1 MKSGGGARVVSLVFL
16 VGLVLAAGL
25 VLRDL
30 DPAYRAG
37 RASEQQAKAAAA
49 WARTEREQARAA
61 AEAAEAPARAALVT
75 WGFAVAVGAGGGLGA
90 ACVVLLMVNATNK
103 ARRIEPTASGQFPL
117 VRAGGRG
124 WQAVIDPN
132 RAPGHV
138 TLFGNGPAVS
148 QPLALSESA
157 HVALAQQASAVA
169 AVAAAS
175 QGGKGS
181 MGKASLDVASMLQ
194 PQSLAAPLPD
204 VVDVDPTHIDRLLE
218 LTGPADEVQDL

>member
-1 MKSGGGARVVSLVFL
+1 MRSGGGGKLVSLVFL
-16 VGLVLAAGL
+16 VALVLAAAL
-25 VLRDL
+25 MLRDL

-49 WARTEREQARAA
+49 WARTEREQAKAA
-61 AEAAEAPARAALVT
+61 AEAAEAPARARALT
-75 WGFAVAVGAGGGLGA
+75 WALAVAIGVAGGAGAGA
-90 ACVVLLMVNATNK
+90 VILLVVKSANK
-103 ARRIEPTASGQFPL
+103 ARRVEPTASGQFPL
-117 VRAGGRG
+117 VRVGGRD
-124 WQAVIDPN
+124 WQAIIDPN

-138 TLFGNGPAVS
+138 TMLGNGPAVS
-148 QPLALSESA
+148 QPLALSEAA

-169 AVAAAS
+169 AIAAAS
-175 QGGKGS
+175 HG

-194 PQSLAAPLPD
+194 PQSLAAPMPD